1 MSMLTHTEIKTVCT
15 PVEPGEDI
23 NYIIAKMNIGI
34 REGKDGLGLAAN
46 QVGETKRI
54 IMVDNGSFKHI
65 FLNPVITRRY
75 GGTINSREGCL
86 SFPGKTALVVRHK
99 QITMEGLSPTGEKL
113 AFKLKGLNAIIIQH
127 EVDHLDG
134 ISCMD
139 KAFKV
144 ITNKVSS
151 GEPERG

>member
-1 MSMLTHTEIKTVCT
+1 MSMLTNTHLKTVCT

-23 NYIIAKMNIGI
+23 NYIITKMNIGI
-34 REGKDGLGLAAN
+34 REGVGGVGLAAN

-54 IMVDNGSFKHI
+54 IMIDNGSFKHVFI
-65 FLNPVITRRY
+65 NPVITRRY

-86 SFPGKTALVVRHK
+86 SFPGKLALVVRHK
-99 QITMEGLSPTGEKL
+99 QIAMEALDVSGKKVS
-113 AFKLKGLNAIIIQH
+113 FKLKGLNAICIQH

-134 ISCMD
+134 FSCFD

-144 ITNKVSS
+144 IA
-151 GEPERG
+151 